1 MSEEKFD
8 DLSWLERLVKYNG
21 ALLKYNQILT
31 LLALD
36 NRDDDVVTFLLDG
49 LFSDLASFLRHE
61 KKLVDCRIMGF
72 HRILE
77 DTYLCKDSEFF
88 IKKVPEAV
96 NYLNEYCKLEV
107 NVLNTVYYQLALH
120 KQRLKKNPILAS
132 S

>member
-49 LFSDLASFLRHE
+49 L
-61 KKLVDCRIMGF
+61 
-72 HRILE
+72 
-77 DTYLCKDSEFF
+77 CKDSEFF

-107 NVLNTVYYQLALH
+107 NVLNTVDYQLALH